1 MRHAT
6 LAVMTRRL
14 LLIAA
19 LTAACG
25 GGTSGDAVEFCNAL
39 AGSLTLVRDP
49 VITTEAEIDETLLTY
64 RLHSDLA
71 PLEMDYDWQTLVT
84 NIETAST
91 VVPNDRDSIQR
102 AVQQAYASERSAVAV
117 ADWVRTRCG
126 YDMGPV
132 TTIAPQATPTPAE
145 PPGVSD
151 S

>member
-1 MRHAT
+1 
-6 LAVMTRRL
+6 MTRRV

-25 GGTSGDAVEFCNAL
+25 GGTAGDAVQFCDSL
-39 AGSLTLVRDP
+39 AESLTLVRDP
-49 VITTEAEIDETLLTY
+49 IITTEAEIDETLLTY
-64 RLHSDLA
+64 RLLGELA
-71 PLEMDYDWQTLVT
+71 PVEIAEDWQTLIT

-117 ADWVRTRCG
+117 AAWVSTRCG

-132 TTIAPQATPTPAE
+132 TTIAPQATPNPAE

>member
-1 MRHAT
+1 M
-6 LAVMTRRL
+6 
-14 LLIAA
+14 
-19 LTAACG
+19 
-25 GGTSGDAVEFCNAL
+25 
-39 AGSLTLVRDP
+39 RDP
-49 VITTEAEIDETLLTY
+49 VITTEAEIDKALLTY
-64 RLHSDLA
+64 RLLGDLA
-71 PLEMDYDWQTLVT
+71 PLEIADYWQPLIT
-84 NIETAST
+84 NFETAST
-91 VVPNDRDSIQR
+91 VVQNDRDSIQR